1 MTSGWPVHK
10 IPVRRVDGLSPPT
23 SAVVQVD
30 EAEQAS
36 LTSPQSKEDEI
47 AKNGKDQIDW
57 QKLALQLRADMDN
70 FRKRQIRR
78 ADEAI
83 VAERERLLR
92 LMLPVVD
99 NLIRALQHNG
109 NQDETLQ
116 QGVELTYRELMR
128 TLEAEGVTL
137 LETVGQPFDPDLHEA
152 LATTP
157 TDEQKSG
164 HVVEEVETGYKLG
177 DKLLR
182 PARVIVAA

>member
-1 MTSGWPVHK
+1 
-10 IPVRRVDGLSPPT
+10 
-23 SAVVQVD
+23 VQVD
-30 EAEQAS
+30 EAERVAV
-36 LTSPQSKEDEI
+36 TSPQPKEDEV
-47 AKNGKDQIDW
+47 AKNGKEQLDW
-57 QKLALQLRADMDN
+57 QNLALQLRADMDN
-70 FRKRQIRR
+70 YRKRQIRR
-78 ADEAI
+78 ADESIA
-83 VAERERLLR
+83 AERERLLR

-109 NQDETLQ
+109 ERDESLH

-152 LATTP
+152 LATAP
-157 TDEQKSG
+157 TDERESG
-164 HVVEEVETGYKLG
+164 IVLEEVETGYKLG